1 MFDACGMA
9 GGVSVEMFNAAAY
22 NLTKFA
28 KQGDLGTAVLK
39 PRPTGTVWKRGGT
52 AKARWQITAN
62 HGGGK
67 YSELRRHVCDAHMIF
82 SLSQDTASASVQ
94 HQSR

>member
-52 AKARWQITAN
+52 AKARWQVSFAN
-62 HGGGK
+62 SKSHPA
-67 YSELRRHVCDAHMIF
+67 L
-82 SLSQDTASASVQ
+82 LTASFC
-94 HQSR
+94 